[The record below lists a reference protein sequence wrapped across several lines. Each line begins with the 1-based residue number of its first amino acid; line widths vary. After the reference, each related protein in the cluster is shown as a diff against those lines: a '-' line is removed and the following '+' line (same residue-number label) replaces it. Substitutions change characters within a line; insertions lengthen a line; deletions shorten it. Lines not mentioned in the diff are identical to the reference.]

1 MDAATRQ
8 LVRRRAGN
16 RCEYGRVPQEATP
29 FIPFHVEHVRAR
41 QHAGDDRP
49 DNLALACDRCN
60 AFKGPN
66 LVSVDL
72 ETGETVPLFNPRKDD
87 WSEHF
92 LAEGGEIVGLALAR
106 CKVELWACDRSVRNR
121 LRVLGRR
128 RLDGVGIGRSRG
140 GARDTIPRRA

>member
-8 LVRRRAGN
+8 LVRRRADN
-16 RCEYGRVPQEATP
+16 RCEYCRIPQEATP

-66 LVSVDL
+66 LVSVDW

-92 LAEGGEIVGLALAR
+92 LAEGGEIVGLTPTGRAT
-106 CKVELWACDRSVRNR
+106 VRLLNMN
-121 LRVLGRR
+121 
-128 RLDGVGIGRSRG
+128 
-140 GARDTIPRRA
+140 APRRVQLRQEWFDAEDTWDEPEIDQD